1 MMLVVRHGVFLPYRK
16 RTRFHEI
23 ADTDSDEQ
31 EVTQNAPAQDFKLTV
46 DMLKG
51 LDPTTQRSSEA

>member
-51 LDPTTQRSSEA
+51 LDPTT